1 MVCSEW
7 VPWDHCTEA
16 ERAEADGWDGLSV
29 PDSQNLTGDPY
40 VALALAAS
48 VTSKLLLR
56 PGVTNSFTRHPAVTA
71 ASILTVQVES
81 KGRAV
86 LGIGRGDSAL
96 AHLGLAPMP
105 VKPFRRYVE
114 RVQGYLRGEE
124 LPFDTQTDSKGEIAS
139 ADTLAMASAPK
150 GSKLRWAQYA
160 HVPKVP
166 VDGAVTGPKAIAAVA
181 PVAERVTFAVGADP
195 ERVAWA
201 LGVARDARR
210 AEGLDPDAVEWGVML
225 HVSPHADRRTAIE
238 MISGTVASIARFS
251 VMQGRPL
258 GPMSDSVRQSLLE
271 IHRVYDMNK
280 HARRGAHTAAVTDE
294 LIDTFT
300 IAGPAEH
307 CVERLLALRE
317 LGITKF
323 HILTADWRNLD
334 PALQEHARKS
344 LVQDVL
350 PGVREG
356 CARYEAQEA
365 VDGGWERP

>member
-1 MVCSEW
+1 MTSTIEFW
-7 VPWDHCTEA
+7 RIANGFPGTTAREA

-48 VTSKLLLR
+48 VTSELLLR

-124 LPFDTQTDSKGEIAS
+124 MPFDTQIDSKGEVAS

-160 HVPKVP
+160 RVPKVP
-166 VDGAVTGPKAIAAVA
+166 VDGAVTGPKAIAAIA
-181 PVAERVTFAVGADP
+181 PIAERVTFAVGADL
-195 ERVAWA
+195 ERVRWA

-225 HVSPHADRRTAIE
+225 HVSPHPDRRTAIE

-251 VMQGRPL
+251 VIQGRPL
-258 GPMSDSVRQSLLE
+258 GPMRDSVRQSLLD

-280 HARRGAHTAAVTDE
+280 HARRGSHTAAVTDE

-300 IAGPAEH
+300 IAGPVEH
-307 CVERLLALRE
+307 CIERLLALRE
-317 LGITKF
+317 LGVTKF
-323 HILTADWRNLD
+323 HLLAADWRGLD
-334 PALQEHARKS
+334 PALQEHVRKS
-344 LVQDVL
+344 LAQDVL

-356 CARYEAQEA
+356 GAHYEAQKQ
-365 VDGGWERP
+365 

>member
-1 MVCSEW
+1 MTSKVEFW
-7 VPWDHCTEA
+7 RQANGFPGTTAAEA

-48 VTSKLLLR
+48 VTSHLLLR
-56 PGVTNSFTRHPAVTA
+56 TGVTNSFTRHPAVTA

-96 AHLGLAPMP
+96 AYLGLAPVP
-105 VKPFRRYVE
+105 VNLFRTYVE

-124 LPFDTQTDSKGEIAS
+124 MPFDLQTDSKGEVAS
-139 ADTLAMASAPK
+139 ADALAMASAPR

-160 HVPKVP
+160 RVPKVP
-166 VDGAVTGPKAIAAVA
+166 VDGAVTGPKPIAAVA

-195 ERVAWA
+195 ERVRWA
-201 LGVARDARR
+201 IGIAREARLR
-210 AEGLDPDAVEWGVML
+210 EGLDPDAVEWGVML
-225 HVSPHADRRTAIE
+225 HVSPHLDRRTAIE
-238 MISGTVASIARFS
+238 MISGTVASTARFS
-251 VMQGRPL
+251 VMHGRPL
-258 GPMSDSVRQSLLE
+258 GPMSDAVRQSLLE

-280 HARRGAHTAAVTDE
+280 HARRGSHTAAMTDE

-317 LGITKF
+317 LGIIKF
-323 HILTADWRNLD
+323 HVLAADWRNLAL
-334 PALQEHARKS
+334 ALQEHARKS
-344 LVQDVL
+344 LAQDVL

-356 CARYEAQEA
+356 CARYEARQQ
-365 VDGGWERP
+365 

>member
-1 MVCSEW
+1 MTAKVELW
-7 VPWDHCTEA
+7 RVANGFPGTTAAEA

-56 PGVTNSFTRHPAVTA
+56 PGVTNPLTRHPAVTA

-96 AHLGLAPMP
+96 AHLGLAPVP
-105 VKPFRRYVE
+105 VKLFRTYVE

-124 LPFDTQTDSKGEIAS
+124 LPFDIETDSQGKVATS
-139 ADTLAMASAPK
+139 DALAMASGPT

-160 HVPKVP
+160 RVLKVP
-166 VDGAVTGPKAIAAVA
+166 VDAAVTGPQPIAALA

-195 ERVAWA
+195 ERVRWA
-201 LGVARDARR
+201 LDIARESRR
-210 AEGLDPDAVEWGVML
+210 KEGLDPDAVEYGVML
-225 HVSPHADRRTAIE
+225 HVSPHPDRRIAIE
-238 MISGTVASIARFS
+238 MIAGTVASIARFS
-251 VMQGRPL
+251 VMHGRPL
-258 GPMSDSVRQSLLE
+258 GPMSDTVRQSLLD

-280 HARRGAHTAAVTDE
+280 HARRGAHTAALTDE
-294 LIDTFT
+294 VIETFT

-307 CVERLLALRE
+307 CIERLLALRV

-323 HILTADWRNLD
+323 HLLAADWRNLD

-344 LVQDVL
+344 LAQDVL
-350 PGVREG
+350 PGFREG
-356 CARYEAQEA
+356 CVRYAMRGQ
-365 VDGGWERP
+365 

>member
-1 MVCSEW
+1 MTSKVEFW
-7 VPWDHCTEA
+7 RQANGFPGTTAAEA

-48 VTSKLLLR
+48 VTSNLLLR

-105 VKPFRRYVE
+105 VKPFRTYVE

-124 LPFDTQTDSKGEIAS
+124 MPFDIQTDSKGEVAS
-139 ADTLAMASAPK
+139 ADALAMASGPQ
-150 GSKLRWAQYA
+150 GSKLRWAQYTRA
-160 HVPKVP
+160 PKVP
-166 VDGAVTGPKAIAAVA
+166 VDAAVTGPKPIAAIA
-181 PVAERVTFAVGADP
+181 PVVERVTFAVGADP
-195 ERVAWA
+195 ERVRWA
-201 LGVARDARR
+201 IGVAREARLK
-210 AEGLDPDAVEWGVML
+210 EGLDPDAVEWGVML
-225 HVSPHADRRTAIE
+225 HVSPHPDRRTAIE

-251 VMQGRPL
+251 VMHGRPL
-258 GPMSDSVRQSLLE
+258 GPMSDAVRQSLLE

-280 HARRGAHTAAVTDE
+280 HARRGSHTAAMTDE
-294 LIDTFT
+294 LIDAFT
-300 IAGPAEH
+300 IAGPVEQ
-307 CVERLLALRE
+307 CIERLLALRE
-317 LGITKF
+317 LGVTKF
-323 HILTADWRNLD
+323 HILAADWRGLA
-334 PALQEHARKS
+334 PALQEHARKG
-344 LVQDVL
+344 LAQDVL

-356 CARYEAQEA
+356 CMRYEARE
-365 VDGGWERP
+365 

>member
-1 MVCSEW
+1 
-7 VPWDHCTEA
+7 
-16 ERAEADGWDGLSV
+16 
-29 PDSQNLTGDPY
+29 
-40 VALALAAS
+40 
-48 VTSKLLLR
+48 
-56 PGVTNSFTRHPAVTA
+56 
-71 ASILTVQVES
+71 
-81 KGRAV
+81 
-86 LGIGRGDSAL
+86 
-96 AHLGLAPMP
+96 
-105 VKPFRRYVE
+105 
-114 RVQGYLRGEE
+114 
-124 LPFDTQTDSKGEIAS
+124 
-139 ADTLAMASAPK
+139 MASAPK

-181 PVAERVTFAVGADP
+181 SIAERVTFAVGADP
-195 ERVAWA
+195 ERAAWA
-201 LGVARDARR
+201 LGVARDARC
-210 AEGLDPDAVEWGVML
+210 AEGLEPDAVEWGVML
-225 HVSPHADRRTAIE
+225 HVSPHTDRRTAIE

-280 HARRGAHTAAVTDE
+280 HARRGAHTVAVTDE

-317 LGITKF
+317 RGITKF

-356 CARYEAQEA
+356 CTRYEARKQ
-365 VDGGWERP
+365 

>member
-1 MVCSEW
+1 MSKVEFW
-7 VPWDHCTEA
+7 RVANGFPGTTAAEA

-40 VALALAAS
+40 VALALAAA

-105 VKPFRRYVE
+105 VKSFRTYVE

-124 LPFDTQTDSKGEIAS
+124 LPFDIQMDSKGEVAS
-139 ADTLAMASAPK
+139 ADALAMASGPQ
-150 GSKLRWAQYA
+150 GSKLRWAQYT

-166 VDGAVTGPKAIAAVA
+166 VDAAVTGPKPIAAIA
-181 PVAERVTFAVGADP
+181 PVVERITFAVGADP
-195 ERVAWA
+195 ERVRWA
-201 LGVARDARR
+201 IGVAREARFK
-210 AEGLDPDAVEWGVML
+210 EGLDPDAVEWGVML
-225 HVSPHADRRTAIE
+225 HVSPHPDRRTAIE

-251 VMQGRPL
+251 VMHGRPL
-258 GPMSDSVRQSLLE
+258 GPMSDAVRQSLLE

-280 HARRGAHTAAVTDE
+280 HARHGSHTAAVTEE
-294 LIDTFT
+294 LIDAFT
-300 IAGPAEH
+300 IAGPVAQ
-307 CVERLLALRE
+307 CIERLLALRE
-317 LGITKF
+317 LGVTKF
-323 HILTADWRNLD
+323 HILAADWRGLA
-334 PALQEHARKS
+334 PVLQEHARKS
-344 LVQDVL
+344 LAQDVL

-356 CARYEAQEA
+356 GMRYEAQEQ
-365 VDGGWERP
+365 